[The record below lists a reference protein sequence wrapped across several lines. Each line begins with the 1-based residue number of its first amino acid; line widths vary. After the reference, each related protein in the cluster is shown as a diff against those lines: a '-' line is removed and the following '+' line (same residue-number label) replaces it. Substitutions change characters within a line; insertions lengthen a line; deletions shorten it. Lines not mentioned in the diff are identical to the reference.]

1 MQSKTIGRTRK
12 LVECAI
18 LIAIASVL
26 SIIKIIEM
34 PYGGSVTIASMLPI
48 IIIAYKYGAGWG
60 LSSGLIF
67 AVIQQLMGLKNL
79 SYGTSW
85 QAVVATIFLD
95 YIIAFTVAG
104 LGGVFRKKIK
114 NQNTALVMGII
125 LVSLLRYICHV
136 ISGATVWAGLS
147 IPTNAALIYSLGYN
161 ATYMLPEMIVL
172 IVVGYYLSSMI
183 DLSENG
189 DFKPRNAD
197 EQKGLVSLPFNIAG
211 GLAITAG
218 LIYDTVAVFSQI
230 QNAETGDFDVTLLA
244 NVSWIYVA
252 IVSAVAA
259 AVAAIFFIIGKKVKN
274 SK

>member
-85 QAVVATIFLD
+85 QAVVAVILLD

-197 EQKGLVSLPFNIAG
+197 DRKGLVSLPFNIAG

>member
-1 MQSKTIGRTRK
+1 MQSKTISRTRK

-85 QAVVATIFLD
+85 QAVVAIILLD

-114 NQNTALVMGII
+114 NQNTALIMGII

>member
-1 MQSKTIGRTRK
+1 MQSKTITKTRK

-26 SIIKIIEM
+26 SMIKLIDL

-48 IIIAYKYGAGWG
+48 IIIAYKYGMGWG

-85 QAVVATIFLD
+85 QAVVAIILLD

-125 LVSLLRYICHV
+125 LVSVLRYICHV

-172 IVVGYYLSSMI
+172 IIIGYYLSNML

-189 DFKPRNAD
+189 DFKPRKAE
-197 EQKGLVSLPFNIAG
+197 EQKGLASLPFNIAG
-211 GLAITAG
+211 GLVITAG

-230 QNAETGDFDVTLLA
+230 QNAETGDFDITLLA
-244 NVSWIYVA
+244 NVSWLYVA

-259 AVAAIFFIIGKKVKN
+259 VAAAIFFIIGKKVKN

>member
-1 MQSKTIGRTRK
+1 MQSKKIGRTRK

-85 QAVVATIFLD
+85 QAVVAIILLD

-172 IVVGYYLSSMI
+172 IVVGYYLSNMI

>member
-85 QAVVATIFLD
+85 QAVVAIILLD

-211 GLAITAG
+211 GLAITAS

>member
-85 QAVVATIFLD
+85 QAVVAIILLD

-172 IVVGYYLSSMI
+172 IVVGYYLSNMI

-252 IVSAVAA
+252 IVSAGAA

-274 SK
+274 TK

>member
-1 MQSKTIGRTRK
+1 MQSKTITKTRK

-26 SIIKIIEM
+26 SIIKLIEL
-34 PYGGSVTIASMLPI
+34 PYGGSVTVASMLPI
-48 IIIAYKYGAGWG
+48 IIIAYKYGTGWG

-85 QAVVATIFLD
+85 QAVVAIILLD

-114 NQNTALVMGII
+114 NQNTALVAGII
-125 LVSLLRYICHV
+125 LVSVLRYICHV

-172 IVVGYYLSSMI
+172 IIIGYYLSNMI

-189 DFKPRNAD
+189 DFKPRKAE
-197 EQKGLVSLPFNIAG
+197 EQKGLASLPFNIAG

-230 QNAETGDFDVTLLA
+230 QNAETGDFDITLLS
-244 NVSWIYVA
+244 NVSWLYVA
-252 IVSAVAA
+252 IVSVIAAV
-259 AVAAIFFIIGKKVKN
+259 VAAIFFIIGKKVKN

>member
-1 MQSKTIGRTRK
+1 MQSKTITKTRK

-26 SIIKIIEM
+26 SMIKLIDL

-48 IIIAYKYGAGWG
+48 IIIAYKYGMGWG

-85 QAVVATIFLD
+85 QAVVAIILLD

-104 LGGVFRKKIK
+104 FGGVFRKKIK

-125 LVSLLRYICHV
+125 LVSVLRYICHV

-172 IVVGYYLSSMI
+172 IIIGYYLSNML

-189 DFKPRNAD
+189 DFKPRKTE
-197 EQKGLVSLPFNIAG
+197 EQKGLASLPFNIAG

-230 QNAETGDFDVTLLA
+230 QNAETGDFDITLLA
-244 NVSWIYVA
+244 NVSWLYVA

-259 AVAAIFFIIGKKVKN
+259 VAAAIFFIIGKKVKN

>member
-1 MQSKTIGRTRK
+1 MQSKTITKTRN

-26 SIIKIIEM
+26 SIIKLIEL

-48 IIIAYKYGAGWG
+48 IIIAYKYGTGWG

-85 QAVVATIFLD
+85 QAVVAIILLD

-114 NQNTALVMGII
+114 NQDTALVAGII
-125 LVSLLRYICHV
+125 LVSVLRYICHV

-172 IVVGYYLSSMI
+172 IIIGYYLSNMI
-183 DLSENG
+183 DLSESG
-189 DFKPRNAD
+189 DFKPRK
-197 EQKGLVSLPFNIAG
+197 EEERKGLVSLPFNIAG

-230 QNAETGDFDVTLLA
+230 QNAETGDFDITLLS
-244 NVSWIYVA
+244 NVSWLYVA

-259 AVAAIFFIIGKKVKN
+259 VVAAIFFIIGKKVKN

>member
-1 MQSKTIGRTRK
+1 MQSKTISRTRK

-48 IIIAYKYGAGWG
+48 IIIAYKYGMGWG

-85 QAVVATIFLD
+85 QAVVAIILLD

-211 GLAITAG
+211 GLAITVG

-252 IVSAVAA
+252 IVSALAA

>member
-1 MQSKTIGRTRK
+1 MQSKTISRTRK

-85 QAVVATIFLD
+85 QAVVAIILLD

>member
-85 QAVVATIFLD
+85 QAVVAIILLD

>member
-85 QAVVATIFLD
+85 QAVVAIIFLD